1 VIHAGVCRI
10 EGLRVFGTWC
20 YEVPVPYR
28 KLVSTRTDHSYCA
41 MPTSFCINPSLFA
54 VVVDTDRSRP
64 FPAATLEEDEA
75 SFTARDLTRT
85 RMLLAEADLER
96 LRLLIKLAVDE
107 LERLMDFLHDGLRPL
122 PPPLGC

>member
-1 VIHAGVCRI
+1 
-10 EGLRVFGTWC
+10 VFGAWC

-107 LERLMDFLHDGLRPL
+107 LERLMAHGVSPHVLDFLHDGLRPL